1 MTDAARQLIEFIS
14 NTLLR
19 GRAAVDENTPLV
31 SSGLVDSLAQTELV
45 LKLEEVTGKRFGPGS
60 ISPEDLETVSRML
73 DAAARR

>member
-14 NTLLR
+14 SKLLR

-31 SSGLVDSLAQTELV
+31 SSGLIDSLAQTELV
-45 LKLEEVTGKRFGPGS
+45 LRLEEVTGKRFGPGS
-60 ISPEDLETVSRML
+60 ISPEDLETVGRML

>member
-1 MTDAARQLIEFIS
+1 VTDAARQLIEFIS
-14 NTLLR
+14 SKLLR
-19 GRAAVDENTPLV
+19 GRTAVDENTPLV

-60 ISPEDLETVSRML
+60 ISPEDLETVGRML

>member
-1 MTDAARQLIEFIS
+1 VTDAARQLIEFIS
-14 NTLLR
+14 KKLLR

-60 ISPEDLETVSRML
+60 ISPEDLETVGRML

>member
-1 MTDAARQLIEFIS
+1 MTDAAFQLIEFIS
-14 NTLLR
+14 KKLLR
-19 GRAAVDENTPLV
+19 RRAAVDESTPLV

-60 ISPEDLETVSRML
+60 ISPEDLETVGRML